1 MANLVK
7 NLFRDVV
14 LEGNDEERKF
24 ALHNLHLHS
33 KPCVDHIVDMVR
45 TIASQDELAVFQSNS
60 GLDRQEPTDRV
71 LSKQTERRLVFY
83 NREMDG
89 LFRTTNNWVYEALK
103 VNPGR
108 NVNKT
113 IQAA

>member
-7 NLFRDVV
+7 NLFRDVI
-14 LEGNDEERKF
+14 LEGDDTERKF

-60 GLDRQEPTDRV
+60 GLEDRQEPTDQEEN
-71 LSKQTERRLVFY
+71 SSSITE
-83 NREMDG
+83 
-89 LFRTTNNWVYEALK
+89 K
-103 VNPGR
+103 
-108 NVNKT
+108 
-113 IQAA
+113 